1 MTHEQAE
8 RPEAERGPSEIR
20 GAIALERGNEA
31 APVPEAEYVSYLGF
45 LVGSYM
51 YGLPIQQLRAVARLD
66 RLRRVPGA
74 PPSVAG
80 LVNLRGEIICAL
92 DTRTILGLAMPTLPE
107 VPFLIVL
114 RGLKDPIGL
123 VVDSICDVY
132 SIDPDQIQPSPATW
146 PPERT
151 AFLTGTVQVA
161 AGVMGLLELD
171 RVVGS

>member
-1 MTHEQAE
+1 MTHEGAE
-8 RPEAERGPSEIR
+8 RPEAERGLGEMPEAIERVR
-20 GAIALERGNEA
+20 GEET
-31 APVPEAEYVSYLGF
+31 APVPEPQYVSYLGF
-45 LVGSYM
+45 LVGSYV

-74 PPSVAG
+74 PPGVAG

-92 DTRTILGLAMPTLPE
+92 DTRTILGLGMPTLPD

-114 RGLKDPIGL
+114 RGFKDPTGL

-171 RVVGS
+171 RVIGS